1 MCVKYSS
8 HLVFNQNHRIS
19 FPYTTHFVFAIISF
33 WNFLRK
39 NKLYAAVNLVGLTV
53 SMAFVLLLAV
63 YIQRQLTT
71 DSFQQNADRIYV
83 VANEDNV
90 TMGYWLDKHLKNNF
104 PEIEKGCCV
113 ANIASAAAFNID
125 GERVYGSTMAA
136 DSTFFEM
143 FSYDLV
149 EGNKA
154 DWRVSQD
161 RCMVSREFANAHFG
175 DKDPL
180 GQTISLN
187 YEGSFQLTVCG
198 VYEDFGNSILKAP
211 DVLIRGDLM
220 PKINSSHDEFMS
232 NAGGGICFVMAYP
245 GADLQGRHDD
255 ILDWCEEN
263 FWVYK
268 SQYDKVR
275 IIPLRD
281 MYFLNEGIRYGSDTI
296 QFGNRSFVN
305 LLLAMCILLLAFAV
319 LNYINMTTAL
329 TGFRAKEMATRRL
342 VGADK
347 RSIFFKVISESTLIC
362 GISMLLA
369 ILLAEALAP
378 TASRILEYQVSVF
391 KAVTPVN
398 ILLVLGFILVLGIL
412 AGIVPALLIQ
422 KAQPIEIVRGTLR
435 LKTKTV
441 YSKVIIVVQN
451 VVAVVMLV
459 SALTIGLQIRHM
471 VSADLGYNTKDIL
484 VVDNAFGQTGQIR
497 PLLDKWR
504 EEPCVEEV
512 GQGDGIP
519 LGGTNNWTMEMP
531 DGHWVSFQQ
540 IQGDDKYFDILGLKV
555 KQDNHQ
561 PNKWWLNEYAFKQ
574 IGIEE
579 TATEFQTAQNGTR
592 SIGGIYYDFKIRPLE
607 QDQSA
612 AMIYNRGENPDDD
625 YPWVLLV
632 KTTGDQ
638 AAAKKQV
645 EAACK
650 EVFPDR
656 LFEAQYIEEMIE
668 DGFADESRVLNIV
681 LIFTLLSILVSA
693 LGLFA
698 MSSYYM
704 QQEIRS
710 VSVKKVFGADYSG
723 VLKELVLSFMKMVG
737 IAFVIGVPIAWFI
750 MSRWLSGYGHRIN
763 LYWWIF
769 VVAGLIVALIA
780 IASVLYQSIKTART
794 NPAEAL
800 KKE

>member
-1 MCVKYSS
+1 MK
-8 HLVFNQNHRIS
+8 
-19 FPYTTHFVFAIISF
+19 SF
-33 WNFLRK
+33 WNFLKK
-39 NKLYAAVNLVGLTV
+39 NKLYGAINLVGLTV

-63 YIQRQLTT
+63 YVQRQLST
-71 DSFQQNADRIYV
+71 DSFQENADRIYV
-83 VANEDNV
+83 IANEDNV

-113 ANIASAAAFNID
+113 ANMSSSTAFSID

-136 DSTFFEM
+136 DSTFFEI

-149 EGNKA
+149 KGNKA
-154 DWRVSQD
+154 DWRVSWD
-161 RCMVSREFANAHFG
+161 RCMVSEEFANANFG
-175 DKDPL
+175 EKDPI
-180 GQTISLN
+180 GQIIQFN
-187 YEGSFQLTVCG
+187 YEGSFPLTVCG
-198 VYEDFGNSILKAP
+198 IYKEFGNSILKAP
-211 DVLIRGDLM
+211 DVLVRGEMM
-220 PKINSSHDEFMS
+220 PKTNSSHDEYMS

-245 GADLQGRHDD
+245 GADLLARQDD
-255 ILDWCEEN
+255 ILSWCEEH

-305 LLLAMCILLLAFAV
+305 LLLAMCLLLLAFAV

-342 VGADK
+342 VGAEK
-347 RSIFFKVISESTLIC
+347 RSIFLKVISESTIIC
-362 GISMLLA
+362 AISMLLA

-638 AAAKKQV
+638 AAAKKRV
-645 EAACK
+645 EAVAG
-650 EVFPDR
+650 EVFPGR
-656 LFEAQYIEEMIE
+656 LFEGQYIEEMIA
-668 DGFADESRVLNIV
+668 DGFKDESRVLKIV
-681 LIFTLLSILVSA
+681 LIFTLLSVLVSA

-750 MSRWLSGYGHRIN
+750 MNRWLSGYGHRID
-763 LYWWIF
+763 LHWWIF
-769 VVAGLIVALIA
+769 VVAGLLVALIA

>member
-1 MCVKYSS
+1 MK
-8 HLVFNQNHRIS
+8 
-19 FPYTTHFVFAIISF
+19 SF
-33 WNFLRK
+33 WNFLKK

-180 GQTISLN
+180 GQIISFN

-305 LLLAMCILLLAFAV
+305 LLLAMCLLLLAFAV

-347 RSIFFKVISESTLIC
+347 RSIFLKVISESTLIC

-369 ILLAEALAP
+369 ILLAEALCPAV
-378 TASRILEYQVSVF
+378 SRLLEYQVSIF
-391 KAVTPVN
+391 KAITPVN
-398 ILLVLGFILVLGIL
+398 VLLVLGFIVILGVLS
-412 AGIVPALLIQ
+412 GIVPALLIQ
-422 KAQPIEIVRGTLR
+422 QAQPIEIVRGTLR

-441 YSKVIIVVQN
+441 YSKVIIIVQN

-459 SALTIGLQIRHM
+459 SALTMGLQIRHLI
-471 VSADLGYNTKDIL
+471 SADLGYNTKDIL

-574 IGIEE
+574 IGIDES
-579 TATEFQTAQNGTR
+579 AMEFVTAQNGTQ

-612 AMIYNRGENPDDD
+612 TMIYNRGENTDDD
-625 YPWVLLV
+625 YPWVLIV

-638 AAAKKQV
+638 AAAKKRV
-645 EAACK
+645 EAIAG
-650 EVFPDR
+650 EVFPGR

-668 DGFADESRVLNIV
+668 DGFADESRVLKIV
-681 LIFTLLSILVSA
+681 IIFTLLSILVSA

-750 MSRWLSGYGHRIN
+750 MNRWLSGYGHRIN
-763 LYWWIF
+763 LHWWIF
-769 VVAGLIVALIA
+769 LPAGAVVALIA
-780 IASVLYQSIKTART
+780 IVSVLYQSIKTART

>member
-1 MCVKYSS
+1 MK
-8 HLVFNQNHRIS
+8 
-19 FPYTTHFVFAIISF
+19 SF
-33 WNFLRK
+33 WNFLKK
-39 NKLYAAVNLVGLTV
+39 NKLYGAINLVGLTV
-53 SMAFVLLLAV
+53 SMAFVLLLAA
-63 YIQRQLTT
+63 YIQRQLST
-71 DSFQQNADRIYV
+71 DSFQKNADRIYV
-83 VANEDNV
+83 IANEDNV
-90 TMGYWLDKHLKNNF
+90 MMGYWLDKHLKNNF

-113 ANIASAAAFNID
+113 ANIASAAAFNIN

-161 RCMVSREFANAHFG
+161 RCMVSREFVNAHFG
-175 DKDPL
+175 DKDPI
-180 GQTISLN
+180 GQVITLN
-187 YEGSFQLTVCG
+187 DNADYPLTVCG

-211 DVLIRGDLM
+211 DVLMRGEIM
-220 PKINSSHDEFMS
+220 PKINSAHNESMS

-245 GADLQGRHDD
+245 GADLQARHGD

-281 MYFLNEGIRYGSDTI
+281 MYFLEEGTRDGTETI

-347 RSIFFKVISESTLIC
+347 RSIFLKVIAESTLIC

-369 ILLAEALAP
+369 ILLAEALSPAV
-378 TASRILEYQVSVF
+378 SRMLEYQVSIF
-391 KAVTPVN
+391 KAITPVN
-398 ILLVLGFILVLGIL
+398 VLLVLGFIVILGIL
-412 AGIVPALLIQ
+412 SGIVPALLIQ

-441 YSKVIIVVQN
+441 YSKVIIIVQN
-451 VVAVVMLV
+451 VVAIIMLV
-459 SALTIGLQIRHM
+459 SALTMGLQIRHL
-471 VSADLGYNTKDIL
+471 VTADLGYNTKDIL

-497 PLLDKWR
+497 PLLDR
-504 EEPCVEEV
+504 LRAEPCVEEV

-519 LGGTNNWTMEMP
+519 LGGTNNWTMELP
-531 DGHWVSFQQ
+531 DGRWVSFQQ

-561 PNKWWLNEYAFKQ
+561 RAWWLNEYAFKQ

-579 TATEFQTAQNGTR
+579 TATEFQSAQNGTR
-592 SIGGIYYDFKIRPLE
+592 QIGGIYYDFKIRPLE
-607 QDQSA
+607 ADQSA
-612 AMIYNRGENPDDD
+612 ALIYNRGENPDDD

-668 DGFADESRVLNIV
+668 DGFSDESRVLKIV

-710 VSVKKVFGADYSG
+710 VSVKKVFGAEYSG
-723 VLKELVLSFMKMVG
+723 VLKELVLAFMKMVG
-737 IAFVIGVPIAWFI
+737 IAFVIAVPIAWFI
-750 MSRWLSGYGHRIN
+750 MNRWLSGYGHRID
-763 LYWWIF
+763 LHWWIF
-769 VVAGLIVALIA
+769 ALAGLAVAIIA
-780 IASVLYQSIKTART
+780 AISVLYQSVKTAQT

>member
-1 MCVKYSS
+1 MK
-8 HLVFNQNHRIS
+8 R
-19 FPYTTHFVFAIISF
+19 F
-33 WNFLRK
+33 WNFLRT

-180 GQTISLN
+180 GQIISFN

-211 DVLIRGDLM
+211 DVLIRGDIM

-342 VGADK
+342 VGSDK
-347 RSIFFKVISESTLIC
+347 RSIFLKVISESTLIC

-369 ILLAEALAP
+369 ILLAEALSP
-378 TASRILEYQVSVF
+378 LASQILKYQVSIF
-391 KAVTPVN
+391 KAVMPVN
-398 ILLVLGFILVLGIL
+398 VLLVLGFIALLGVLS
-412 AGIVPALLIQ
+412 GIVPALLIQ
-422 KAQPIEIVRGTLR
+422 QAQPIEIVRGTLR

-441 YSKVIIVVQN
+441 YSKVIIIVQN

-459 SALTIGLQIRHM
+459 SALTMGLQIRHM
-471 VSADLGYNTKDIL
+471 ISADLGYNTKDIL

-497 PLLDKWR
+497 PLLDR
-504 EEPCVEEV
+504 LRAEPCVEEV

-519 LGGTNNWTMEMP
+519 LGGTNNLTMEMP

-561 PNKWWLNEYAFKQ
+561 RAWWLNEYAFKQ

-579 TATEFQTAQNGTR
+579 TATEFQSAKNGTR
-592 SIGGIYYDFKIRPLE
+592 QIGGIYYDFKIRPLE
-607 QDQSA
+607 EDQSA

-625 YPWVLLV
+625 YPWILLV

-681 LIFTLLSILVSA
+681 LIFTLLFILMSA

-750 MSRWLSGYGHRIN
+750 MNRWLSGYGHRID

-769 VVAGLIVALIA
+769 ALAGLTVAFIA
-780 IASVLYQSIKTART
+780 AISVLYQSIKTART

>member
-1 MCVKYSS
+1 MK
-8 HLVFNQNHRIS
+8 
-19 FPYTTHFVFAIISF
+19 SF
-33 WNFLRK
+33 WNFLKK
-39 NKLYAAVNLVGLTV
+39 NKLYGAINLVGLTV

-63 YIQRQLTT
+63 YVQRQLST
-71 DSFQQNADRIYV
+71 DSFQENADRIYV
-83 VANEDNV
+83 IANEDNV

-211 DVLIRGDLM
+211 DVLIRGDIM
-220 PKINSSHDEFMS
+220 PKINSSHDEYMS
-232 NAGGGICFVMAYP
+232 NAGGGVCFVMTYP
-245 GADLQGRHDD
+245 GADINARHDD
-255 ILDWCEEN
+255 IRDWCEKN

-268 SQYDKVR
+268 SHYDKVR

-305 LLLAMCILLLAFAV
+305 LLLAMCLLLLAFAV

-347 RSIFFKVISESTLIC
+347 RSIFLKVIAESTIIC

-369 ILLAEALAP
+369 ILLAEALCP
-378 TASRILEYQVSVF
+378 TVSRLLEYQVSIF

-398 ILLVLGFILVLGIL
+398 VLLVLGFIVVLGVL
-412 AGIVPALLIQ
+412 SGIVPALLIQ
-422 KAQPIEIVRGTLR
+422 QAQPIEIVRGTLR

-441 YSKVIIVVQN
+441 YSKVIIIVQN

-459 SALTIGLQIRHM
+459 SALTMGLQIRHM
-471 VSADLGYNTKDIL
+471 ISADLGYNTKDIL

-497 PLLDKWR
+497 PLLDR
-504 EEPCVEEV
+504 LRAEPCVEEV

-519 LGGTNNWTMEMP
+519 LEGTNNWTMEMP

-540 IQGDDKYFDILGLKV
+540 IQGDDKYFDILGLKI

-561 PNKWWLNEYAFKQ
+561 RAYWLNEYAFKQ

-579 TATEFQTAQNGTR
+579 TATEFQTAQAGTR
-592 SIGGIYYDFKIRPLE
+592 QIGGIYYDFKIRPLE
-607 QDQSA
+607 ADQSA
-612 AMIYNRGENPDDD
+612 AMIFNHGEYPDDN
-625 YPWVLLV
+625 YPWVLIV

-638 AAAKKQV
+638 AAAKKRV
-645 EAACK
+645 EAIAG
-650 EVFPDR
+650 EVFPGR

-668 DGFADESRVLNIV
+668 DGFGDESRVLKIV
-681 LIFTLLSILVSA
+681 IIFTLLSILVSA

-750 MSRWLSGYGHRIN
+750 MNRWLSGYGHRID
-763 LYWWIF
+763 LHWWIF
-769 VVAGLIVALIA
+769 ALAGLAVAFIA
-780 IASVLYQSIKTART
+780 AISVLYQSIKTART

>member
-1 MCVKYSS
+1 MK
-8 HLVFNQNHRIS
+8 
-19 FPYTTHFVFAIISF
+19 SF

-113 ANIASAAAFNID
+113 ANIASAAAFNIN

-220 PKINSSHDEFMS
+220 PKINSSHDEYMS

-245 GADLQGRHDD
+245 GADLQARHSD

-347 RSIFFKVISESTLIC
+347 RSIFLKVISESTIIC
-362 GISMLLA
+362 AISMLLA

-638 AAAKKQV
+638 AAAKKRV
-645 EAACK
+645 KAVAG
-650 EVFPDR
+650 EVFPGR
-656 LFEAQYIEEMIE
+656 LFEGQYIEEMIA
-668 DGFADESRVLNIV
+668 DGFKDESRVLKIV
-681 LIFTLLSILVSA
+681 LIFTLLSVLVSA

-737 IAFVIGVPIAWFI
+737 IAFVIGVPIAWLI
-750 MSRWLSGYGHRIN
+750 MNHWLSGYGHRIN

-769 VVAGLIVALIA
+769 LAAGAVVALIA

>member
-1 MCVKYSS
+1 MK
-8 HLVFNQNHRIS
+8 
-19 FPYTTHFVFAIISF
+19 SF
-33 WNFLRK
+33 WNFLKK
-39 NKLYAAVNLVGLTV
+39 NKLYGAINLVGLTV

-63 YIQRQLTT
+63 YIQRQLST
-71 DSFQQNADRIYV
+71 DSFQKNADRIYA
-83 VANEDNV
+83 VASEDNV
-90 TMGYWLDKHLKNNF
+90 NMGYWLDKHLKNNF

-113 ANIASAAAFNID
+113 ANIASAAAFNIN

-154 DWRVSQD
+154 DWLVSWD

-175 DKDPL
+175 DKDPI
-180 GQTISLN
+180 GQVITLN
-187 YEGSFQLTVCG
+187 DNADYPLTVCG

-211 DVLIRGDLM
+211 DVLMRGEIM
-220 PKINSSHDEFMS
+220 PKINSAHNESMS

-245 GADLQGRHDD
+245 GADLQARQSD

-268 SQYDKVR
+268 SQYDNVR
-275 IIPLRD
+275 LIPLRN
-281 MYFLNEGIRYGSDTI
+281 MYFLDDGNKDWTETI

-347 RSIFFKVISESTLIC
+347 RSIFLKVISESTLIC

-369 ILLAEALAP
+369 ILLAEALCPAV
-378 TASRILEYQVSVF
+378 SRLLEYQVSIF
-391 KAVTPVN
+391 KAITPVN
-398 ILLVLGFILVLGIL
+398 VLLVLGFIVILGVLS
-412 AGIVPALLIQ
+412 GIVPALLIQ
-422 KAQPIEIVRGTLR
+422 QAQPIEIVRGTLR

-441 YSKVIIVVQN
+441 YSKVIIIIQN

-459 SALTIGLQIRHM
+459 SALTMGLQIRHM
-471 VSADLGYNTKDIL
+471 ISADLGYNTKDIL

-497 PLLDKWR
+497 PLLDR
-504 EEPCVEEV
+504 LRTEPCVEEV

-519 LGGTNNWTMEMP
+519 LGGTNNWTMELP
-531 DGHWVSFQQ
+531 DGRWVSFQQ
-540 IQGDDKYFDILGLKV
+540 IQGDDKYFEILGLKV

-561 PNKWWLNEYAFKQ
+561 RAYWLNEYAFKQ
-574 IGIEE
+574 IGIDE
-579 TATEFQTAQNGTR
+579 TATEFQSAKNGTR
-592 SIGGIYYDFKIRPLE
+592 LIGGIYYDFKIRPLE
-607 QDQSA
+607 ADQSA
-612 AMIYNRGENPDDD
+612 AMIFNHGEYPDDN
-625 YPWVLLV
+625 YPWVLIV

-638 AAAKKQV
+638 VAAKKRV
-645 EAACK
+645 EAIAG
-650 EVFPDR
+650 EVFPGR

-668 DGFADESRVLNIV
+668 DGFGDESRVLKIV
-681 LIFTLLSILVSA
+681 IIFTLLSILVSA

-750 MSRWLSGYGHRIN
+750 MNRWLSGYGHRID
-763 LYWWIF
+763 LHWWIF
-769 VVAGLIVALIA
+769 ALAGLAVAIIA
-780 IASVLYQSIKTART
+780 AISVLYQSIKTAQT

>member
-1 MCVKYSS
+1 MK
-8 HLVFNQNHRIS
+8 
-19 FPYTTHFVFAIISF
+19 SF

-143 FSYDLV
+143 FSYDLL

-180 GQTISLN
+180 GQIISFN
-187 YEGSFQLTVCG
+187 YDGSFQLTVCG

-211 DVLIRGDLM
+211 DVLIRGDIM

-342 VGADK
+342 VGSDK
-347 RSIFFKVISESTLIC
+347 RSIFLKVISESTLIC

-369 ILLAEALAP
+369 ILLAEALSP
-378 TASRILEYQVSVF
+378 LASQILKYQVSIF
-391 KAVTPVN
+391 KAVMPVN
-398 ILLVLGFILVLGIL
+398 VLLVLGFIALLGVLS
-412 AGIVPALLIQ
+412 GIVPALLIQ
-422 KAQPIEIVRGTLR
+422 QAQPIEIVRGTLR

-441 YSKVIIVVQN
+441 YSKVIIIVQN

-459 SALTIGLQIRHM
+459 SALTMGLQIRHM
-471 VSADLGYNTKDIL
+471 ISADLGYNTKDIL

-497 PLLDKWR
+497 PLLDR
-504 EEPCVEEV
+504 LRAEPCVEEV

-519 LGGTNNWTMEMP
+519 LGGTNNLTMEMP

-561 PNKWWLNEYAFKQ
+561 RAWWLNEYAFKQ

-579 TATEFQTAQNGTR
+579 TATEFQSAKNGTR
-592 SIGGIYYDFKIRPLE
+592 QIGGIYYDFKIRPLE
-607 QDQSA
+607 EDQSA

-625 YPWVLLV
+625 YPWILLV

-681 LIFTLLSILVSA
+681 LIFTLLFILMSA

-750 MSRWLSGYGHRIN
+750 MNRWLSGYGHRID

-769 VVAGLIVALIA
+769 ALAGLTVAFIA
-780 IASVLYQSIKTART
+780 AISVLYQSIKTART

>member
-1 MCVKYSS
+1 MK
-8 HLVFNQNHRIS
+8 
-19 FPYTTHFVFAIISF
+19 SF
-33 WNFLRK
+33 WNFIKK
-39 NKLYAAVNLVGLTV
+39 NKLYGAINLVGLTV

-263 FWVYK
+263 FRVYK

>member
-1 MCVKYSS
+1 MK
-8 HLVFNQNHRIS
+8 
-19 FPYTTHFVFAIISF
+19 SF
-33 WNFLRK
+33 WNFLKK

-63 YIQRQLTT
+63 YIQRQLST
-71 DSFQQNADRIYV
+71 DSFQKNADRIYV
-83 VANEDNV
+83 IANEDNV

-113 ANIASAAAFNID
+113 ANMSSSAAFSIN

-136 DSTFFEM
+136 DSTFFEI

-149 EGNKA
+149 KGNKA
-154 DWRVSQD
+154 DWRVSWD
-161 RCMVSREFANAHFG
+161 RCMVSEEFANANFG
-175 DKDPL
+175 EKDPI
-180 GQTISLN
+180 GQIIQFN
-187 YEGSFQLTVCG
+187 YEGTFPLTVCG
-198 VYEDFGNSILKAP
+198 IYKEFGNSILKAP
-211 DVLIRGDLM
+211 DVLVRGEMM
-220 PKINSSHDEFMS
+220 PKTNSSHDEYMS

-245 GADLQGRHDD
+245 GADLLARQDD
-255 ILDWCEEN
+255 ILSWCEEH

-305 LLLAMCILLLAFAV
+305 LLLAMCLLLLAFAV

-342 VGADK
+342 VGAEK
-347 RSIFFKVISESTLIC
+347 RSIFLKVISESTIIC
-362 GISMLLA
+362 AISMLLA

-378 TASRILEYQVSVF
+378 TASRILEYQVSIF
-391 KAVTPVN
+391 KAITPVN
-398 ILLVLGFILVLGIL
+398 VLLVLGFIVILGIL
-412 AGIVPALLIQ
+412 SGLVPALLIQ
-422 KAQPIEIVRGTLR
+422 QAQPIEIVRGTLR

-519 LGGTNNWTMEMP
+519 LGGTNNWTMELA
-531 DGHWVSFQQ
+531 DGRWVSFQQ

-638 AAAKKQV
+638 AAAKKRV
-645 EAACK
+645 EAVAG
-650 EVFPDR
+650 EVFPGR

-737 IAFVIGVPIAWFI
+737 IAFVIGVPIAWLI
-750 MSRWLSGYGHRIN
+750 MNHWLSGYGHRID

-769 VVAGLIVALIA
+769 LAAGAVVALIA

>member
-1 MCVKYSS
+1 MK
-8 HLVFNQNHRIS
+8 
-19 FPYTTHFVFAIISF
+19 SF
-33 WNFLRK
+33 WNFLKK
-39 NKLYAAVNLVGLTV
+39 NKLYGAINLVGLTV
-53 SMAFVLLLAV
+53 SMAFVLLLAA
-63 YIQRQLTT
+63 YIQRQLST
-71 DSFQQNADRIYV
+71 DSFQKNADRIYV

-113 ANIASAAAFNID
+113 ANIASAAAFNIN

-175 DKDPL
+175 DKDPI
-180 GQTISLN
+180 GQVITLN
-187 YEGSFQLTVCG
+187 DNADYPLTVCG

-211 DVLIRGDLM
+211 DVLIRGEIM
-220 PKINSSHDEFMS
+220 PKMNPSHDEFMS
-232 NAGGGICFVMAYP
+232 NAGGGICFVMTYP
-245 GADLQGRHDD
+245 GADLQTRQGD

-305 LLLAMCILLLAFAV
+305 LLLAMCLLLLAFAV

-347 RSIFFKVISESTLIC
+347 RSIFLKVISESTLIC

-369 ILLAEALAP
+369 IFLAEALAP
-378 TASRILEYQVSVF
+378 AASRILEYQISIF
-391 KAVTPVN
+391 KAITPVN
-398 ILLVLGFILVLGIL
+398 VLLVLGFIVVLGVL
-412 AGIVPALLIQ
+412 SGIVPALLIQ

-435 LKTKTV
+435 LKTKTI
-441 YSKVIIVVQN
+441 YSKVIIIVQN
-451 VVAVVMLV
+451 VVAIIMLV
-459 SALTIGLQIRHM
+459 SALTMGLQIRHL
-471 VSADLGYNTKDIL
+471 VTADLGYNTMDIL

-497 PLLDKWR
+497 PLLDR
-504 EEPCVEEV
+504 LRAEPCVEEV

-519 LGGTNNWTMEMP
+519 LGGTNNWTMEMS

-579 TATEFQTAQNGTR
+579 TAMEFQTAQNGTR

-612 AMIYNRGENPDDD
+612 AMIYNRGENPNDD

-638 AAAKKQV
+638 ATAKKRV
-645 EAACK
+645 EAIAA
-650 EVFPDR
+650 EVFPGR

-704 QQEIRS
+704 LQEIRS

-750 MSRWLSGYGHRIN
+750 MNRWLSGYGHRID
-763 LYWWIF
+763 LSGWIF

>member
-1 MCVKYSS
+1 MK
-8 HLVFNQNHRIS
+8 
-19 FPYTTHFVFAIISF
+19 SF
-33 WNFLRK
+33 WNFIKK
-39 NKLYAAVNLVGLTV
+39 NKLYGAINLVGLTV

-63 YIQRQLTT
+63 YVQRQLST
-71 DSFQQNADRIYV
+71 DTFQENADRIYV
-83 VANEDNV
+83 IANEDNV

-143 FSYDLV
+143 FSYDLL

-180 GQTISLN
+180 GQIISFN
-187 YEGSFQLTVCG
+187 YEGPFQLTVCG

-211 DVLIRGDLM
+211 DVLIRGDIM
-220 PKINSSHDEFMS
+220 PKINSSHDEYMS

-245 GADLQGRHDD
+245 GADLQARHSD

-342 VGADK
+342 IGANK

-769 VVAGLIVALIA
+769 LAAGAVVALIA

>member
-1 MCVKYSS
+1 MK
-8 HLVFNQNHRIS
+8 
-19 FPYTTHFVFAIISF
+19 SF
-33 WNFLRK
+33 WNFLKK
-39 NKLYAAVNLVGLTV
+39 NKLYGGINLVGLTV
-53 SMAFVLLLAV
+53 SMAFVLLLAA
-63 YIQRQLTT
+63 YIQRQLST
-71 DSFQQNADRIYV
+71 DSFQKNADRIYV
-83 VANEDNV
+83 IANEDNV

-113 ANIASAAAFNID
+113 ANVASADAFTIG
-125 GERVYGSTMAA
+125 GELVYGSTMAA

-154 DWRVSQD
+154 DWRVSWD
-161 RCMVSREFANAHFG
+161 RCMVSREFANVHFG
-175 DKDPL
+175 DKDPI
-180 GQTISLN
+180 GQVVTYNNGN
-187 YEGSFQLTVCG
+187 YQLTVCG
-198 VYEDFGNSILKAP
+198 IYEDFGNSILKAP
-211 DVLIRGDLM
+211 DVLLRGEIM
-220 PKINSSHDEFMS
+220 TKINSANNEGMS
-232 NAGGGICFVMAYP
+232 NAGSGICFVMAYP
-245 GADLQGRHDD
+245 DADLQARQSD

-281 MYFLNEGIRYGSDTI
+281 MYFLEEGSRDGTETI

-347 RSIFFKVISESTLIC
+347 RSIFLKVIAESTLIC

-369 ILLAEALAP
+369 ILLAEALSPAV
-378 TASRILEYQVSVF
+378 SRMLEYQVSIF
-391 KAVTPVN
+391 KAITPVN
-398 ILLVLGFILVLGIL
+398 VLLVLGFIVVLGVL
-412 AGIVPALLIQ
+412 SGIVPALLIQ

-441 YSKVIIVVQN
+441 YSKVIIIVQN
-451 VVAVVMLV
+451 VVAIIMLV
-459 SALTIGLQIRHM
+459 SALTMGLQIRHL
-471 VSADLGYNTKDIL
+471 VTADLGYNTKDIL
-484 VVDNAFGQTGQIR
+484 VVDNAFGSTGEIR
-497 PLLDKWR
+497 PLLDRLKA
-504 EEPCVEEV
+504 EPCVEEV

-519 LGGTNNWTMEMP
+519 LGGTNNWTMEMA
-531 DGHWVSFQQ
+531 DGRWVSFQQ

-561 PNKWWLNEYAFKQ
+561 RAWWLNEYAFKQ

-579 TATEFQTAQNGTR
+579 TATEFQSAKNGTR
-592 SIGGIYYDFKIRPLE
+592 QIGGIYYDFKIRPLE
-607 QDQSA
+607 ADQSA
-612 AMIYNRGENPDDD
+612 ALIYNRGENPDDD

-668 DGFADESRVLNIV
+668 DGFSDESRVLNIV

-750 MSRWLSGYGHRIN
+750 MNRWLSGYGHRID
-763 LYWWIF
+763 LHWWIF
-769 VVAGLIVALIA
+769 ALAGLA
-780 IASVLYQSIKTART
+780 IAFIAAISVLYQSIKTART

>member
-1 MCVKYSS
+1 MK
-8 HLVFNQNHRIS
+8 
-19 FPYTTHFVFAIISF
+19 SF
-33 WNFLRK
+33 WNFLKK
-39 NKLYAAVNLVGLTV
+39 NKLYGAINLVGLTV

-113 ANIASAAAFNID
+113 ANIASAAAFNIN

-143 FSYDLV
+143 FSYDLL

-154 DWRVSQD
+154 DWHVSQD

-180 GQTISLN
+180 GQIISFN

-211 DVLIRGDLM
+211 DVLIRGDIM
-220 PKINSSHDEFMS
+220 PLINTSHDEYMS

-347 RSIFFKVISESTLIC
+347 RSIFLKVIAESTLIC

-369 ILLAEALAP
+369 ILLAEALSPAV
-378 TASRILEYQVSVF
+378 SRMLEYQVSIF
-391 KAVTPVN
+391 KAITPVN
-398 ILLVLGFILVLGIL
+398 VLLVLGFIVILGIL
-412 AGIVPALLIQ
+412 SGIVPALLIQ

-441 YSKVIIVVQN
+441 YSKVIIIVQN
-451 VVAVVMLV
+451 VVAIIMLV
-459 SALTIGLQIRHM
+459 SALTMGLQIRHM
-471 VSADLGYNTKDIL
+471 ISADLGYNTKDIL

-497 PLLDKWR
+497 PLLDR
-504 EEPCVEEV
+504 LRAEPCVEEV

-561 PNKWWLNEYAFKQ
+561 RAWWLNEYAFKQ

-579 TATEFQTAQNGTR
+579 TATEFQSAKNGTMA
-592 SIGGIYYDFKIRPLE
+592 IGGIYYDFKIRPLE
-607 QDQSA
+607 EDQSA

-625 YPWVLLV
+625 YPWILLV

-750 MSRWLSGYGHRIN
+750 MNRWLSGYGHRIN
-763 LYWWIF
+763 LHWWIF
-769 VVAGLIVALIA
+769 ALAGLAVAIIA
-780 IASVLYQSIKTART
+780 TISVLYQSVKTAQT

>member
-1 MCVKYSS
+1 MK
-8 HLVFNQNHRIS
+8 
-19 FPYTTHFVFAIISF
+19 SF
-33 WNFLRK
+33 WNFLKK
-39 NKLYAAVNLVGLTV
+39 NKLYGAINLVGLTV

-63 YIQRQLTT
+63 YVQRQLST
-71 DSFQQNADRIYV
+71 DTFQENADRIYV
-83 VANEDNV
+83 IANEDNV

-113 ANIASAAAFNID
+113 ANMSSSAAFSID

-136 DSTFFEM
+136 DSTFFEI

-149 EGNKA
+149 KGNKA
-154 DWRVSQD
+154 DWRVSWD
-161 RCMVSREFANAHFG
+161 RCMVSEEFANANFG
-175 DKDPL
+175 EKDPI
-180 GQTISLN
+180 GQIIQFN
-187 YEGSFQLTVCG
+187 YEGTFPLTVCG
-198 VYEDFGNSILKAP
+198 IYKEFGNSILKAP
-211 DVLIRGDLM
+211 DVLVRGEMM
-220 PKINSSHDEFMS
+220 PKTNSSHDEYMS

-245 GADLQGRHDD
+245 GADLLARQDD
-255 ILDWCEEN
+255 ILSWCEEH

-305 LLLAMCILLLAFAV
+305 LLLAMCLLLLAFAV

-342 VGADK
+342 VGAEK
-347 RSIFFKVISESTLIC
+347 RSIFLKVISESTIIC
-362 GISMLLA
+362 AISMLLA

-638 AAAKKQV
+638 AAAKKRV
-645 EAACK
+645 EAVAG
-650 EVFPDR
+650 EVFPGR
-656 LFEAQYIEEMIE
+656 LFEGQYIEEMIA
-668 DGFADESRVLNIV
+668 DGFKDESRVLKIV
-681 LIFTLLSILVSA
+681 LIFTLLSVLVSA

-750 MSRWLSGYGHRIN
+750 MNRWLSGYGHRIG
-763 LYWWIF
+763 LHWWIF
-769 VVAGLIVALIA
+769 LAAGAVVALIA
-780 IASVLYQSIKTART
+780 IVSVLYQSIKTART

>member
-1 MCVKYSS
+1 MK
-8 HLVFNQNHRIS
+8 
-19 FPYTTHFVFAIISF
+19 SF
-33 WNFLRK
+33 WNFLKK
-39 NKLYAAVNLVGLTV
+39 NKLYGAINLVGLTV

-63 YIQRQLTT
+63 YVQRQLST
-71 DSFQQNADRIYV
+71 DSFQENADRIYV
-83 VANEDNV
+83 IANEDNV

-113 ANIASAAAFNID
+113 
-125 GERVYGSTMAA
+125 
-136 DSTFFEM
+136 M

-211 DVLIRGDLM
+211 DVLIRGDIM
-220 PKINSSHDEFMS
+220 PKINSSHDEYMS
-232 NAGGGICFVMAYP
+232 NAGGGVCFVMTYP
-245 GADLQGRHDD
+245 GADINARHDD
-255 ILDWCEEN
+255 IRDWCEKN

-268 SQYDKVR
+268 SHYDKVR

-305 LLLAMCILLLAFAV
+305 LLLAMCLLLLAFAV

-347 RSIFFKVISESTLIC
+347 RSIFLKVIAESTIIC

-369 ILLAEALAP
+369 ILLAEALCP
-378 TASRILEYQVSVF
+378 TVSRLLEYQVSIF

-398 ILLVLGFILVLGIL
+398 VLLVLGFIVVLGVL
-412 AGIVPALLIQ
+412 SGIVPALLIQ
-422 KAQPIEIVRGTLR
+422 QAQPIEIVRGTLR

-441 YSKVIIVVQN
+441 YSKVIIIVQN

-459 SALTIGLQIRHM
+459 SALTMGLQIRHM
-471 VSADLGYNTKDIL
+471 ISADLGYNTKDIL

-497 PLLDKWR
+497 PLLDR
-504 EEPCVEEV
+504 LRTEPCVEEV

-540 IQGDDKYFDILGLKV
+540 IQGDDKYFDILGLKI

-561 PNKWWLNEYAFKQ
+561 RAYWLNEYAFKQ

-579 TATEFQTAQNGTR
+579 TATEFQTAQAGTR
-592 SIGGIYYDFKIRPLE
+592 QIGGIYYDFKIRPLE
-607 QDQSA
+607 ADQSA
-612 AMIYNRGENPDDD
+612 AMIFNHGEYPDDN
-625 YPWVLLV
+625 YPWVLIV

-638 AAAKKQV
+638 AAAKKRV
-645 EAACK
+645 EAIAG
-650 EVFPDR
+650 EVFPGR

-668 DGFADESRVLNIV
+668 DGFGDESRVLKIV
-681 LIFTLLSILVSA
+681 IIFTLLSILVSA

-750 MSRWLSGYGHRIN
+750 MNRWLSGYGHRID
-763 LYWWIF
+763 LHWWIF
-769 VVAGLIVALIA
+769 ALAGLAVAFIA
-780 IASVLYQSIKTART
+780 AISVLYQSIKTART

>member
-1 MCVKYSS
+1 MK
-8 HLVFNQNHRIS
+8 
-19 FPYTTHFVFAIISF
+19 SF
-33 WNFLRK
+33 WNFIKK
-39 NKLYAAVNLVGLTV
+39 NKLYGAINLVGLTV

-63 YIQRQLTT
+63 YVQRQLST
-71 DSFQQNADRIYV
+71 DTFQENADRIYV
-83 VANEDNV
+83 IANEDNV

-180 GQTISLN
+180 GQIISFN

-220 PKINSSHDEFMS
+220 PLINTSHDEYMS

-245 GADLQGRHDD
+245 GADLQARHSD

-441 YSKVIIVVQN
+441 YSKIIIVVQN

-497 PLLDKWR
+497 PLLDR
-504 EEPCVEEV
+504 LRAEPCVEEV

-519 LGGTNNWTMEMP
+519 LGGTNNWTMEML

-579 TATEFQTAQNGTR
+579 TAMEFQSAKNGTR
-592 SIGGIYYDFKIRPLE
+592 AIGGIYYDFKIRPLE

-612 AMIYNRGENPDDD
+612 AMIYNRGENPNDD

-737 IAFVIGVPIAWFI
+737 IAFVIGVPIAWLI
-750 MSRWLSGYGHRIN
+750 MNRWLSGYGHRID
-763 LYWWIF
+763 LHWWIF
-769 VVAGLIVALIA
+769 AIAGLAVAVIA
-780 IASVLYQSIKTART
+780 AISVLYQSIKTART

>member
-1 MCVKYSS
+1 MK
-8 HLVFNQNHRIS
+8 
-19 FPYTTHFVFAIISF
+19 SF
-33 WNFLRK
+33 WNFLKK
-39 NKLYAAVNLVGLTV
+39 NKLYGVINLVGLTV

-63 YIQRQLTT
+63 YVQRQLST
-71 DSFQQNADRIYV
+71 DTFQENADRIYV
-83 VANEDNV
+83 IANEDNV

-113 ANIASAAAFNID
+113 ANMSSSAAFSID

-136 DSTFFEM
+136 DSTFFEI

-149 EGNKA
+149 KGNKA
-154 DWRVSQD
+154 DWRVSWD
-161 RCMVSREFANAHFG
+161 RCMVSEEFANANFG
-175 DKDPL
+175 EKDPI
-180 GQTISLN
+180 GQIIQFN
-187 YEGSFQLTVCG
+187 YEGTFPLTVCG
-198 VYEDFGNSILKAP
+198 IYKEFGNSILKAP
-211 DVLIRGDLM
+211 DVLVRGEMM
-220 PKINSSHDEFMS
+220 PKTNSSHDEYMS

-245 GADLQGRHDD
+245 GADLLARQDD
-255 ILDWCEEN
+255 ILSWCEEH

-305 LLLAMCILLLAFAV
+305 LLLAMCLLLLAFAV

-342 VGADK
+342 VGAEK
-347 RSIFFKVISESTLIC
+347 RSIFLKVISESTIIC
-362 GISMLLA
+362 AISMLLA

-378 TASRILEYQVSVF
+378 TASRILEYQVSIF
-391 KAVTPVN
+391 KAITPVN
-398 ILLVLGFILVLGIL
+398 VLLVLGFIVILGIL
-412 AGIVPALLIQ
+412 SGLVPALLIQ
-422 KAQPIEIVRGTLR
+422 QAQPIEIVRGTLR

-638 AAAKKQV
+638 AAAKKRV
-645 EAACK
+645 EAVAG
-650 EVFPDR
+650 EVFPGR
-656 LFEAQYIEEMIE
+656 LFEAQYIEEMIA
-668 DGFADESRVLNIV
+668 DGFKDESRVLKIV
-681 LIFTLLSILVSA
+681 LIFTLLSVLVSA

-750 MSRWLSGYGHRIN
+750 MNRWLSGYGHRID
-763 LYWWIF
+763 LHWWIF
-769 VVAGLIVALIA
+769 ALAGLAVAFIA
-780 IASVLYQSIKTART
+780 TISVLYQSIKTART

>member
-1 MCVKYSS
+1 MK
-8 HLVFNQNHRIS
+8 
-19 FPYTTHFVFAIISF
+19 SF

-113 ANIASAAAFNID
+113 ANIASAAAFNIN

-180 GQTISLN
+180 GQIISFN

-211 DVLIRGDLM
+211 DVLIRGDIM
-220 PKINSSHDEFMS
+220 PKINSSHDEYMS

-245 GADLQGRHDD
+245 GADLQARHSD

-459 SALTIGLQIRHM
+459 SALTMGLQIRHM
-471 VSADLGYNTKDIL
+471 ISADLGYNTKDIL
-484 VVDNAFGQTGQIR
+484 VVDNAFGQAGQIR

-638 AAAKKQV
+638 ATAKKRV
-645 EAACK
+645 EAIAA
-650 EVFPDR
+650 EVFPGR

-750 MSRWLSGYGHRIN
+750 MNRWLSGYGHRID
-763 LYWWIF
+763 LHWWIF
-769 VVAGLIVALIA
+769 VLAGLAVAFIA
-780 IASVLYQSIKTART
+780 AISVLYQSIKTART

>member
-1 MCVKYSS
+1 MK
-8 HLVFNQNHRIS
+8 
-19 FPYTTHFVFAIISF
+19 SF

-391 KAVTPVN
+391 KAITPVN

>member
-1 MCVKYSS
+1 MK
-8 HLVFNQNHRIS
+8 
-19 FPYTTHFVFAIISF
+19 SF

-180 GQTISLN
+180 GQIISFN

-245 GADLQGRHDD
+245 GADLQARHSD

-497 PLLDKWR
+497 PLLDR
-504 EEPCVEEV
+504 LRAEPCVEEV

-612 AMIYNRGENPDDD
+612 AMIYNRGENPNDD

-737 IAFVIGVPIAWFI
+737 IAFVIGVPIAWLI
-750 MSRWLSGYGHRIN
+750 MNRWLSGYGHRID
-763 LYWWIF
+763 LHWWIF
-769 VVAGLIVALIA
+769 VLAGLAVAVIA
-780 IASVLYQSIKTART
+780 AISVLYQSIKTART

>member
-1 MCVKYSS
+1 M
-8 HLVFNQNHRIS
+8 
-19 FPYTTHFVFAIISF
+19 
-33 WNFLRK
+33 
-39 NKLYAAVNLVGLTV
+39 GLTV

-180 GQTISLN
+180 GQIISFN

-305 LLLAMCILLLAFAV
+305 LLLAMCLLLLAFAV

-347 RSIFFKVISESTLIC
+347 RSIFLKVISESTLIC

-369 ILLAEALAP
+369 ILLAEALCPAV
-378 TASRILEYQVSVF
+378 SRLLEYQVSIF
-391 KAVTPVN
+391 KAITPVN
-398 ILLVLGFILVLGIL
+398 VLLVLGFIVILGVLS
-412 AGIVPALLIQ
+412 GIVPALLIQ
-422 KAQPIEIVRGTLR
+422 QAQPIEIVRGTLR

-441 YSKVIIVVQN
+441 YSKVIIIVQN

-459 SALTIGLQIRHM
+459 SALTMGLQIRHLI
-471 VSADLGYNTKDIL
+471 SADLGYNTKDIL

-519 LGGTNNWTMEMP
+519 LEGTNNWTMEMP

-574 IGIEE
+574 IGIDES
-579 TATEFQTAQNGTR
+579 AMEFVTAQNGTQ

-612 AMIYNRGENPDDD
+612 TMIYNRGENTDDD
-625 YPWVLLV
+625 YPWVLIV

-638 AAAKKQV
+638 AAAKKRV
-645 EAACK
+645 EAIAG
-650 EVFPDR
+650 EVFPGR

-668 DGFADESRVLNIV
+668 DGFGDESRVLKIV
-681 LIFTLLSILVSA
+681 IIFTLLSILVSA

-750 MSRWLSGYGHRIN
+750 MNRWLSGYGHRIN
-763 LYWWIF
+763 LHWWIF
-769 VVAGLIVALIA
+769 LPAGAVVALIA
-780 IASVLYQSIKTART
+780 IVSVLYQSIKTART

>member
-1 MCVKYSS
+1 MK
-8 HLVFNQNHRIS
+8 
-19 FPYTTHFVFAIISF
+19 SF
-33 WNFLRK
+33 WNFLKK
-39 NKLYAAVNLVGLTV
+39 NKLYGAINLVGLTV

-63 YIQRQLTT
+63 YIQRQLST
-71 DSFQQNADRIYV
+71 DSFQKNADRIYV
-83 VANEDNV
+83 IANEDNV

-113 ANIASAAAFNID
+113 ANIASAAAFNIN

-180 GQTISLN
+180 GQIISFN

-220 PKINSSHDEFMS
+220 PLINTSHDEYMS

-369 ILLAEALAP
+369 ILLAEALSP
-378 TASRILEYQVSVF
+378 LASQILKYQVSIF

-398 ILLVLGFILVLGIL
+398 VLLVLGFIALLGVLS
-412 AGIVPALLIQ
+412 GIVPALLIQ
-422 KAQPIEIVRGTLR
+422 QAQPIEIVRGTLR

-441 YSKVIIVVQN
+441 YSKVIIIVQN

-459 SALTIGLQIRHM
+459 SALTMGLQIRHM
-471 VSADLGYNTKDIL
+471 ISADLGYNTKDIL

-497 PLLDKWR
+497 PLLDR
-504 EEPCVEEV
+504 LRAEPCVEEV

-561 PNKWWLNEYAFKQ
+561 RAWWLNEYAFKQ

-579 TATEFQTAQNGTR
+579 TATEFQSAKNGTR
-592 SIGGIYYDFKIRPLE
+592 QIGGIYYDFKIRPLE
-607 QDQSA
+607 EDQSA

-668 DGFADESRVLNIV
+668 DGFSDESRVLNIV

-710 VSVKKVFGADYSG
+710 VSVKKVFGADYSS
-723 VLKELVLSFMKMVG
+723 VPKELVLSFMKMVG

-750 MSRWLSGYGHRIN
+750 MNRWLSGYGHRID

-769 VVAGLIVALIA
+769 ALAGLTVAFIA
-780 IASVLYQSIKTART
+780 AISVLYQSIKTART

>member
-1 MCVKYSS
+1 MK
-8 HLVFNQNHRIS
+8 
-19 FPYTTHFVFAIISF
+19 SF

-180 GQTISLN
+180 GQIISFN

-245 GADLQGRHDD
+245 GADLQARHSD

-329 TGFRAKEMATRRL
+329 TGFWAKEMATRRL

-497 PLLDKWR
+497 PLLDR
-504 EEPCVEEV
+504 LRAEPCVEEV

-519 LGGTNNWTMEMP
+519 LGGTNNWTMEML

-579 TATEFQTAQNGTR
+579 TAMEFQSAKNGTR
-592 SIGGIYYDFKIRPLE
+592 AIGGIYHDFKIRPLE

-612 AMIYNRGENPDDD
+612 AMIYNRGENPNDD

-723 VLKELVLSFMKMVG
+723 VLKELVLSFMKMVAV
-737 IAFVIGVPIAWFI
+737 AFVIGVPIAWFI
-750 MSRWLSGYGHRIN
+750 MNRWLSGYGHRID
-763 LYWWIF
+763 LHWWIF
-769 VVAGLIVALIA
+769 AIAGLTVAVIA
-780 IASVLYQSIKTART
+780 AISVLYQSIKTART

>member
-1 MCVKYSS
+1 MK
-8 HLVFNQNHRIS
+8 
-19 FPYTTHFVFAIISF
+19 SF
-33 WNFLRK
+33 WNFLKK
-39 NKLYAAVNLVGLTV
+39 NKLYGAINLVGLTV

-63 YIQRQLTT
+63 YVQRQLST
-71 DSFQQNADRIYV
+71 DTFQENADRIYV
-83 VANEDNV
+83 IANEDNV

-113 ANIASAAAFNID
+113 ANMSSSAAFSID

-136 DSTFFEM
+136 DSTFFEI

-149 EGNKA
+149 KGNKA
-154 DWRVSQD
+154 DWRVSWD
-161 RCMVSREFANAHFG
+161 RCMVSEEFANANFG
-175 DKDPL
+175 EKDPI
-180 GQTISLN
+180 GQIIQFN
-187 YEGSFQLTVCG
+187 YEGTFPLTVCG
-198 VYEDFGNSILKAP
+198 IYKEFGNSILKAP
-211 DVLIRGDLM
+211 DVLVRGEMM
-220 PKINSSHDEFMS
+220 PKTNSSHDEYMS

-245 GADLQGRHDD
+245 GADLLARQDD
-255 ILDWCEEN
+255 ILSWCEEH

-305 LLLAMCILLLAFAV
+305 LLLAMCLLLLAFAV

-347 RSIFFKVISESTLIC
+347 SSIFLKVIEESTLIC
-362 GISMLLA
+362 GISMILA

-378 TASRILEYQVSVF
+378 AASRILEYQISIF

-398 ILLVLGFILVLGIL
+398 VLLALGFILVLGIL

-625 YPWVLLV
+625 YPWVLIV
-632 KTTGDQ
+632 KTTGDH
-638 AAAKKQV
+638 AAAKKRV
-645 EAACK
+645 EAIAA
-650 EVFPDR
+650 EVFPGR

-668 DGFADESRVLNIV
+668 DGFSDESLVLKIV
-681 LIFTLLSILVSA
+681 LIFTFLSILVSA

-710 VSVKKVFGADYSG
+710 VSVKKVFGADYAG
-723 VLKELVLSFMKMVG
+723 VLKQLVLSFMKMVG
-737 IAFVIGVPIAWFI
+737 IAFVIAVPLAWFI
-750 MSRWLSGYGHRIN
+750 MNRWLSGFGHRII
-763 LYWWIF
+763 LHWWIF
-769 VVAGLIVALIA
+769 VLAGLVVAVIA
-780 IASVLYQSIKTART
+780 SISVLYQSIKTART

>member
-1 MCVKYSS
+1 M
-8 HLVFNQNHRIS
+8 
-19 FPYTTHFVFAIISF
+19 
-33 WNFLRK
+33 K
-39 NKLYAAVNLVGLTV
+39 NKLYGAINLVGLTV
-53 SMAFVLLLAV
+53 SMTFVLLLAV

-83 VANEDNV
+83 VANEENV
-90 TMGYWLDKHLKNNF
+90 SMGYWLDKHLKNNF

-113 ANIASAAAFNID
+113 ANIASAAAFHID

-161 RCMVSREFANAHFG
+161 RCMVSQEFAHAHFG

-180 GQTISLN
+180 GQIISLN
-187 YEGSFQLTVCG
+187 HNGDFQLTVCG
-198 VYEDFGNSILKAP
+198 VYKDFGNSILKTP

-220 PKINSSHDEFMS
+220 PKMNSSHDEYMS
-232 NAGGGICFVMAYP
+232 NAGGGICFVMAHP
-245 GADLQGRHDD
+245 GADLLARQND
-255 ILDWCEEN
+255 ILNWCEEH
-263 FWVYK
+263 FWMYK
-268 SQYDKVR
+268 NQWDKVR
-275 IIPLRD
+275 LIPLRD
-281 MYFLNEGIRYGSDTI
+281 IYFLESGNQDWTETI
-296 QFGNRSFVN
+296 QLGNRSFVN
-305 LLLAMCILLLAFAV
+305 LLLAMCLLLLTFAV

-347 RSIFFKVISESTLIC
+347 RSIFLKVISESTLIC

-369 ILLAEALAP
+369 ILLAEALSP
-378 TASRILEYQVSVF
+378 LASQMLEYQVPIF
-391 KAVTPVN
+391 KAITPVN
-398 ILLVLGFILVLGIL
+398 VLLVLGFIRVLGFL
-412 AGIVPALLIQ
+412 AGIIPALLIQ
-422 KAQPIEIVRGTLR
+422 KVEPIEIVRGSLR
-435 LKTKTV
+435 VKTKTV
-441 YSKVIIVVQN
+441 YSKVIIVAQN
-451 VVAVVMLV
+451 VVAIIMLV
-459 SALTIGLQIRHM
+459 STFVMVFQIKHLI
-471 VSADLGYNTKDIL
+471 SADLGYNTKDIL
-484 VVDNAFGQTGQIR
+484 VVDNAYGQSGQIK
-497 PLLDKWR
+497 PLLDRWR

-540 IQGDDKYFDILGLKV
+540 IQGDNKYFDILGLKV

-579 TATEFQTAQNGTR
+579 TATEYNTAQNGTR

-607 QDQSA
+607 EEQSA

-625 YPWVLLV
+625 HPWVLLV
-632 KTTGDQ
+632 KTTGDH
-638 AAAKKQV
+638 AAAKKRV
-645 EAACK
+645 EAVAE
-650 EVFPDR
+650 EVFPGR
-656 LFEAQYIEEMIE
+656 LFEAHYIEEMIE
-668 DGFADESRVLNIV
+668 HGFQKEQLVLNIV

-704 QQEIRS
+704 QQEVKT
-710 VSVKKVFGADYSG
+710 VSVKKVFGADYTG
-723 VLKELVLSFMKMVG
+723 VLKELVFSFMKMVG
-737 IAFVIGVPIAWFI
+737 IAFIIAVPIAWFI
-750 MSRWLSGYGHRIN
+750 MNGWLSSYGHRIS
-763 LYWWIF
+763 LHWWIF
-769 VVAGLIVALIA
+769 VLAGLVVAGMAA
-780 IASVLYQSIKTART
+780 ISVLYQSIRTART
-794 NPAEAL
+794 NPAVAL